1 MHVSSI
7 GLTLLK
13 DLYSKINPEMT
24 IAKSG
29 PIRELWDFRVPDWR
43 QGDLLQIFP
52 LVTCARNAILQN
64 HSWKIV
70 CFHSSLFSQKEPHAV
85 NINFLFNTKVK
96 TNAFNGSNC
105 MRLL

>member
-7 GLTLLK
+7 GLTLSK
-13 DLYSKINPEMT
+13 DLYSKINPDMT

-70 CFHSSLFSQKEPHAV
+70 CFHTAAYFHKKNLMQS
-85 NINFLFNTKVK
+85 I
-96 TNAFNGSNC
+96 
-105 MRLL
+105 